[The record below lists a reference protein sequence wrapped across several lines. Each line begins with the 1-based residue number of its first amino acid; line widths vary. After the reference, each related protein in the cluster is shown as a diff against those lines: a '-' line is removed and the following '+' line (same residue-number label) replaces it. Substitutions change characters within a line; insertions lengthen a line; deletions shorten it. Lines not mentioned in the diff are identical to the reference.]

1 MVPQTST
8 IWPFWPKIG
17 IFGRIPHFWVYAENF
32 VKKWPFWPFFGL
44 KMLFCPQKPF
54 LVMQKCISYILDDYC
69 SVKSEESQKKIFFL
83 LKNAKLEKSYCPWW

>member
-17 IFGRIPHFWVYAENF
+17 IFGRIPYFWVYAENS
-32 VKKWPFWPFFGL
+32 VKKWPFGPFFGL
-44 KMLFCPQKPF
+44 KMFFCPQKPF

-69 SVKSEESQKKIFFL
+69 SVKSEESQKKPFF
-83 LKNAKLEKSYCPWW
+83 C